1 LFFFFFLCGGGRGP
15 PPPPASPYDLQF
27 LTGTKLGVI
36 LGAFG
41 HYLIIHFA
49 TLRQEFWGLLVDG
62 VATGFIYGMVA
73 IGYTLVYGVLRL
85 INFAHSEIFMTGGF
99 ASYFVMKA
107 FVGSSVPNGWATVGL
122 IVLGVIVGGLAGA
135 LVATALERIAY
146 RPLRRRNAP
155 KLAYLISAIGA
166 SYFLYNLAGKE
177 FGRYNIAMP
186 QPYINHTVFTI
197 FGAPVQLY
205 YVVILIAGVI
215 MLVSLDR
222 LVATSKLGRSIRAV
236 AQDAETASLMGVNID
251 RTIALTFILG
261 GALGGAAGF
270 LFSLGSGVVFTMGF
284 VPALKAFTAA
294 VLGGIGNLRGAVIGG
309 LLLGLAESF
318 SIVVVQP
325 AYLDVVS
332 FGILVMVLMIRP
344 TGIFGERLGRSA

>member
-1 LFFFFFLCGGGRGP
+1 
-15 PPPPASPYDLQF
+15 
-27 LTGTKLGVI
+27 V

-41 HYLIIHFA
+41 HYLATHFA
-49 TLRQEFWGLLVDG
+49 TLRLEFWGLLVGG

-85 INFAHSEIFMTGGF
+85 INFAHSEIFMCGGF
-99 ASYFVMKA
+99 ASYFVLKA
-107 FVGSSVPNGWATVGL
+107 LVGTSSPNGIVSVGL
-122 IVLGVIVGGLAGA
+122 IIVGILAGGFTGA
-135 LVATALERIAY
+135 IMATVLERVAY

-166 SYFLYNLAGKE
+166 SYFLFNLAGKE
-177 FGRYNIAMP
+177 FGRYNLAQP
-186 QPYINHTVFTI
+186 QIYINHPLFTV
-197 FGAPVQLY
+197 FGAPVQMY
-205 YVVILIAGVI
+205 YAVIFVAGLV
-215 MLVSLDR
+215 MLVGLDR

-284 VPALKAFTAA
+284 TPALKAFTAA

-309 LLLGLAESF
+309 LLLGVAESF
-318 SIVVVQP
+318 SVAFVQA
-325 AYLDVVS
+325 AYIDVVS
-332 FGILVMVLMIRP
+332 FGILVLVLLVRP
-344 TGIFGERLGRSA
+344 TGILGERLGRSA